1 MKKQTDNTKFIIGR
15 FDNYISQA
23 NVKGNFLLAFNT
35 FLIGGILTNYSKV
48 TEFVKCP
55 SLLIILNVILA
66 IMFILSIVT
75 AFFVIKAV
83 YPFLHSSNSSKE
95 KYHSHIFFNSVSEF
109 KDGNEYFNSLKNH
122 TEEEFDSDLANQAYL
137 LAKGLKKKIQI
148 FTIGNDFRLYRNA
161 FNVRGFINHNFL
173 K

>member
-137 LAKGLKKKIQI
+137 LAKGLKKKYKFLQLAMI
-148 FTIGNDFRLYRNA
+148 FVYIEMLLMLGVLLIIIF
-161 FNVRGFINHNFL
+161 
-173 K
+173 

>member
-1 MKKQTDNTKFIIGR
+1 MEKATENSKFIIGR

-35 FLIGGILTNYSKV
+35 FLIGGIISNYGKIID
-48 TEFVKCP
+48 FVKCP
-55 SLLIILNVILA
+55 SILMVLNVILI

-109 KDGNEYFNSLKNH
+109 KDGNEYFNSLNNH
-122 TEEEFDSDLANQAYL
+122 TDKEFDSDLANQAYL
-137 LAKGLKKKIQI
+137 LARALKKKYKYLQLAMI
-148 FTIGNDFRLYRNA
+148 FVYIEMLLMLGVLLIIIF
-161 FNVRGFINHNFL
+161 
-173 K
+173 